1 VLRGGAGNDT
11 MSGGSGA
18 DRFVFD
24 GPGQGL
30 DRITDFG
37 SGDELALGGMLE
49 GFAPGQE
56 ADFVEL
62 VTVGNDTTVWVDVDG
77 SAGPAE
83 AEAVVVLSGVG
94 GVTLEGMLAAGQIDL
109 APV

>member
-1 VLRGGAGNDT
+1 
-11 MSGGSGA
+11 MSGSSGA

-37 SGDELALGGMLE
+37 GGDELALGGMLA
-49 GFAPGQE
+49 GFAAGQE

-62 VTVGNDTTVWVDVDG
+62 VTVGNDTTVWIDVDG

-109 APV
+109 APA